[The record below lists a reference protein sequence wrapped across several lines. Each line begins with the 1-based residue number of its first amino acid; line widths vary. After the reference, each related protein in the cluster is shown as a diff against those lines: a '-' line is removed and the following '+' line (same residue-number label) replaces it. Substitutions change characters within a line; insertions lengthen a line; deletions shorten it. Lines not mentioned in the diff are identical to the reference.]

1 MAYCFV
7 LLVFSM
13 PYIFVV
19 PAALR
24 RTIVLCL
31 MLLSGCVS
39 SVTLAA
45 DLYVAEVP
53 LLSDSDSH
61 VKQAKS
67 QAMALMITRLT
78 GQKASLKSPAVKS
91 ALGQADTYI
100 SQISRKTNV
109 ESQQVQLKLG
119 FDKASVN
126 QLLRRSGM
134 PIWAAKRANMLVWL
148 VIEEHGIQEIIADGY
163 LAASDV
169 LQKEADARGLPLV
182 LPLMDLTDQLVIGPS
197 DVWGN
202 FDEVIDAASARYQ
215 PHGLLLGRIFK
226 NADNLWQGQ
235 GQIQFSANQI
245 DWKLAAQT
253 PDDLMTLI
261 VENLGQELSRRFAL
275 TNDATAQQESLLH
288 ISGVNNLQAYNELKQ
303 SLMDVASITH
313 IRLHSLQADKL
324 QIMVSHQ
331 GSQDNLL
338 ISLGLQPR
346 LQLLD
351 GQTVNPYS
359 AANSLLAYYSWL

>member
-1 MAYCFV
+1 MI
-7 LLVFSM
+7 LVFFM

-19 PAALR
+19 SAALR
-24 RTIVLCL
+24 RSIALCL
-31 MLLSGCVS
+31 IILSCCLS
-39 SVTLAA
+39 TVTLAS

-53 LLSDSDSH
+53 LLSESDAH
-61 VKQAKS
+61 LKQAKS
-67 QAMALMITRLT
+67 EAMALMITRLT
-78 GQKASLKSPAVKS
+78 GQKASIKLPAVKS
-91 ALGQADTYI
+91 ALSKADIYI

-109 ESQQVQLKLG
+109 ESQQVQVQLG
-119 FDKASVN
+119 FDKTSVN

-134 PIWAAKRANMLVWL
+134 PIWSAKRANILAWL

-163 LAASDV
+163 IAASDV
-169 LQKEADARGLPLV
+169 VQVEAGERGLPLV
-182 LPLMDLTDQLVIGPS
+182 LPLMDLTDQLAIGPS

-202 FDEVIDAASARYQ
+202 FYEAIDAASERYQ

-226 NADNLWQGQ
+226 NADNLWQGH
-235 GQIQFSANQI
+235 GQIQFAANQI

-253 PDDLMTLI
+253 RPELMTLI

-288 ISGVNNLQAYNELKQ
+288 ITGVENLQAYNELKET
-303 SLMDVASITH
+303 LMAVASITH
-313 IRLHSLQADKL
+313 IKLHSLQADKL
-324 QIMVSHQ
+324 QILVSHQ

-338 ISLGLQPR
+338 ISLGLQSS

-351 GQTVNPYS
+351 GQAVNPYS
-359 AANSLLAYYSWL
+359 ATNSLLAYYSWH